1 MEIYSCMCI
10 YMFYIYI
17 YKYIYVYVYIY
28 ILIFLPLQNF
38 VLFVKIKA
46 NKTSFPCDNLNLHCL
61 SGAQRVS
68 LF

>member
-1 MEIYSCMCI
+1 MYV
-10 YMFYIYI
+10 YMAVCVYICNT
-17 YKYIYVYVYIY
+17 YVYIY
-28 ILIFLPLQNF
+28 VLIFLPIQNF

-46 NKTSFPCDNLNLHCL
+46 NKTSFQCDNLNLHCL